1 MEEVGTQ
8 TFGTSVTVGSLSTD
22 IKNGSMT
29 ISDVTVANPPGY
41 KNVNAFTLR
50 GIEAAVNF
58 ENFDIKRIIVDKPD
72 IVIEEKNGE
81 TNFTELLSGMAR
93 KEFRLMRPA
102 YGVSNSQLDPY
113 FGGVHALAKEKGAWN
128 GAADPRRDGVVG
140 RAWRVEE

>member
-1 MEEVGTQ
+1 MASYWIDVEE
-8 TFGTSVTVGSLSTD
+8 SV
-22 IKNGSMT
+22 
-29 ISDVTVANPPGY
+29 
-41 KNVNAFTLR
+41 
-50 GIEAAVNF
+50 EAAVGAF
-58 ENFDIKRIIVDKPD
+58 RVHVVPDDKAYVEGREIP
-72 IVIEEKNGE
+72 
-81 TNFTELLSGMAR
+81 TELLSGMAR